1 MSMKKAIRLDRL
13 SVENTGPAIHGSG
26 SRDEPVTF
34 PRAGGTLDPFPER
47 KSKRAIPKNRP
58 FSGEYR
64 SRTGDLLHAM
74 QAL

>member
-13 SVENTGPAIHGSG
+13 SVENTGV
-26 SRDEPVTF
+26 EPVTF